1 LSRDTHLLIW
11 SLMSNKENKKSSLCE
26 VSSFLLLT
34 NVKALLA
41 GEIQV
46 INETGKD
53 LTIQIEA
60 QEVMRETKYT
70 KSIPAQYESTLMVSR
85 EELGG
90 SKLYSITSV
99 TDSFAEGSTCH
110 NLDLDKKY
118 KFVFKNDN
126 VGTICLAY
134 PID

>member
-1 LSRDTHLLIW
+1 MRKLRWMTA
-11 SLMSNKENKKSSLCE
+11 
-26 VSSFLLLT
+26 SFLLLT

-41 GEIQV
+41 GEILV

-60 QEVMRETKYT
+60 QEAMGETKYT

-99 TDSFAEGSTCH
+99 TDSFTEGSTCH